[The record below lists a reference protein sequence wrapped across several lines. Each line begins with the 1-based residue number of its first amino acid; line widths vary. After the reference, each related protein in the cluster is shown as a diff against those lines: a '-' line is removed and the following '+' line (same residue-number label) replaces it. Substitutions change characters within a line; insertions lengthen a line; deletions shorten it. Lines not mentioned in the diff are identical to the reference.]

1 MKKFVTVKDGSTKIT
16 INTDYLINVQK
27 ISSDMFYVDYYAY
40 DVNKEHPYVI
50 DRVEV
55 SIKSNEYNKLMNDID
70 DNSVP
75 SC

>member
-40 DVNKEHPYVI
+40 DVNKELPYVI

>member
-27 ISSDMFYVDYYAY
+27 ISSDTFYVDYYAH
-40 DVNKEHPYVI
+40 DADGEHPYVI
-50 DRVEV
+50 DRAEV
-55 SIKSNEYNKLMNDID
+55 SIKSDEYNKLMNDID

-75 SC
+75 SY

>member
-16 INTDYLINVQK
+16 INTDY
-27 ISSDMFYVDYYAY
+27 YAY
-40 DVNKEHPYVI
+40 DVNREHPYVI